1 MFVKKVLG
9 AGMAGALL
17 FGNAATLWTQSSQ
30 PATGNAV
37 IGKSATGKSATGT
50 AGPRTAEQVYKN
62 IQVMKEVPADELFPA
77 MQFITASLGVE
88 CDFCHL
94 ENAFEKDDKETKQ
107 TARKM
112 MRMMS
117 AINKENFDGHREV
130 TCYSCHRGAHKPV
143 NVPIISEEEGKF
155 VGEEKTQHNATNA
168 PNQPSADQI
177 LGKYLQAVGGPEAA
191 ARISTRIQKGTIT
204 VSSKKFPV
212 EVLTKEPAKR
222 ITTIRYPGGDSV
234 TGTNGEEGWL
244 MTPGRP
250 VHAMSLPE
258 VDAAR
263 MDAELFFP
271 ASLGR
276 ILKELRVEP
285 SGQIDGRA
293 VDVLTAT
300 PENLPPVQLYFDEQ
314 SGLLVR
320 VLRYAETPLGLNPTQ
335 IDYADYREEGGV
347 KTPFRWTIA
356 RPSGSFTIQIEQ
368 MQQNVPIEDDKFAKP
383 AASP

>member
-17 FGNAATLWTQSSQ
+17 LGSAATLWTQSSQ
-30 PATGNAV
+30 PATD
-37 IGKSATGKSATGT
+37 KSATGT
-50 AGPRTAEQVYKN
+50 ASPRTAEQVYKN

-155 VGEEKTQHNATNA
+155 VGEEKTQHDATNA
-168 PNQPSADQI
+168 PNHPSADQI